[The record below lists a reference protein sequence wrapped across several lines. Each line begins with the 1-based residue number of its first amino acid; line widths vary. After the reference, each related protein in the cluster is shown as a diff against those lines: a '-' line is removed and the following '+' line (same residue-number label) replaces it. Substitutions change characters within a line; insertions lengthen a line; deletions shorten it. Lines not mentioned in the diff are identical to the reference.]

1 MHGVGICQWQNG
13 QCYSG
18 EWKLGAMDGKGVY
31 TYSNGD
37 RFEGTFHKGKKYG
50 RLYSFDGTLIREEAP
65 PPEEGSEEQPKKKK
79 KRKGKKKKKDYHIRI
94 PKPSMF

>member
-1 MHGVGICQWQNG
+1 
-13 QCYSG
+13 
-18 EWKLGAMDGKGVY
+18 MDGKGVY